1 MYNKNGR
8 LMIETSMSQSM
19 HDISLAL
26 VRVVFLLNVI
36 LSYIRLWYEIK
47 HDRIVVHIALHE
59 VIHLKTFQWVDL

>member
-26 VRVVFLLNVI
+26 VRVVFFNVI

-47 HDRIVVHIALHE
+47 HDRIVVHIALQ